1 MTPLPDLAAV
11 RAWIDTPP
19 SEIGDDLLQGILDAE
34 ISTQLAYV
42 VLPDWADETEYPVPL
57 AQALLRRCARAV
69 AARGLP
75 LGSLPIQMTGSGAEF
90 AATAQLV
97 PRLDV
102 EIERYEAPFR
112 PVVIA

>member
-1 MTPLPDLAAV
+1 MEIPA
-11 RAWIDTPP
+11 
-19 SEIGDDLLQGILDAE
+19 SEIDDGMLGEILQTELD
-34 ISTQLAYV
+34 TQLAYV
-42 VLPDWADETEYPVPL
+42 LLPDWADENDYPPAL

-75 LGSLPIQMTGSGAEF
+75 LGSLPINMTGSGAEF
-90 AATAQLV
+90 AATAMLV

-112 PVVIA
+112 PVPIA